1 MQVIIITRAYIYD
14 NKLVITIRF
23 NLTEKLDNSLKHEI
37 DHRKRNKFLP
47 EHAINYYLNKGW
59 KQYS

>member
-47 EHAINYYLNKGW
+47 EHAIKN
-59 KQYS
+59 